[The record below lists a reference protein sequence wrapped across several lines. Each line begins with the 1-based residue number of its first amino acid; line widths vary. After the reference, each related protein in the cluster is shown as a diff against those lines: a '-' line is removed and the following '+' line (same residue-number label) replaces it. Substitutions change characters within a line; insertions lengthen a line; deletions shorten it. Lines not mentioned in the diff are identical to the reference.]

1 MGFHQ
6 VPAKPFFRK
15 RPPNTVRVRLRRVDQ
30 GRARRLEILIT
41 REVADRLGWRLG
53 DRVLIA
59 FGRNDPDG
67 RDRGR
72 VRLTRTSAIDS
83 SLKLL
88 RANRSTSL
96 RTGTNRVP
104 EEFHDLPLG
113 AGDAEFEVAG
123 DVLFL
128 GLPFAAFDAPRLQGD
143 NGGMDKRGRIKRWI
157 EGVLAEEGC
166 SAEAWARKAGIAPST
181 LTRFNSRDDA
191 PLLSST
197 TLAKMERAVPGFR
210 IAPSI

>member
-41 REVADRLGWRLG
+41 REVAKQLDWRQG
-53 DRVLIA
+53 DRILIA
-59 FGRNDPDG
+59 FGCDDDAG
-67 RDRGR
+67 QDRGR

-88 RANRSTSL
+88 PANRSTSL

-104 EEFHDLPLG
+104 DDFHQLPLG

-128 GLPFAAFDAPRLQGD
+128 KLPFAAFDA
-143 NGGMDKRGRIKRWI
+143 
-157 EGVLAEEGC
+157 A
-166 SAEAWARKAGIAPST
+166 KAPHLEIA
-181 LTRFNSRDDA
+181 A
-191 PLLSST
+191 P
-197 TLAKMERAVPGFR
+197 
-210 IAPSI
+210 